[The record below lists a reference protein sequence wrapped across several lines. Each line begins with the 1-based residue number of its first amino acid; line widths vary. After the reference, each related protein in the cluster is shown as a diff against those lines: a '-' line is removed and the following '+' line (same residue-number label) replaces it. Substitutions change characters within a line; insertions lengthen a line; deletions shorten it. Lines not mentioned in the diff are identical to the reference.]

1 MSSRK
6 HIRHKLLLDEGVH
19 LPQAYPNLNNLHDIV
34 HVSQVNLKGKEDK
47 KIFDYAKRSSRIIVV
62 FNIKDFRKLIH
73 PSYPSIIALS
83 TNLTDKQADLKI
95 CKALKELKP
104 SETKGHL
111 ISITNSGIDKKSITK
126 LDLNQEKIDHL
137 PSKISTCRGERTR
150 TSDLAVPNGAL

>member
-19 LPQAYPNLNNLHDIV
+19 LPQSYPNLNNLHDLV

-47 KIFDYAKRSSRIIVV
+47 KIFDWAKRNSRITVV
-62 FNIKDFRKLIH
+62 FNVKDFQKFIH
-73 PSYPSIIALS
+73 PNFPSIIALS

-111 ISITNSGIDKKSITK
+111 ISITNSGIYKKRCYK
-126 LDLNQEKIDHL
+126 
-137 PSKISTCRGERTR
+137 P
-150 TSDLAVPNGAL
+150 

>member
-19 LPQAYPNLNNLHDIV
+19 LPQSYPKLNNLHDVI
-34 HVSQVNLKGKEDK
+34 HISQVDLRGEPDE
-47 KIFDYAKRSSRIIVV
+47 KIFDYTKLSSRITVV
-62 FNIKDFRKLIH
+62 FNVKDFQKFIH
-73 PSYPSIIALS
+73 PNFPSIIALS

-111 ISITNSGIDKKSITK
+111 ISITNSGIDKKNITK
-126 LDLNQEKIDHL
+126 LDLNQEK
-137 PSKISTCRGERTR
+137 
-150 TSDLAVPNGAL
+150 N

>member
-19 LPQAYPNLNNLHDIV
+19 LPQSYHQLNNLHDVV
-34 HVSQVNLKGKEDK
+34 HVSQVDLKGKQDE
-47 KIFDYAKRSSRIIVV
+47 KIFDYAKLSSRITVV
-62 FNIKDFRKLIH
+62 FNVKDFQKFIH
-73 PSYPSIIALS
+73 PNFPSIIALS

-111 ISITNSGIDKKSITK
+111 ISITNSGIDKKGV
-126 LDLNQEKIDHL
+126 
-137 PSKISTCRGERTR
+137 SKF
-150 TSDLAVPNGAL
+150 